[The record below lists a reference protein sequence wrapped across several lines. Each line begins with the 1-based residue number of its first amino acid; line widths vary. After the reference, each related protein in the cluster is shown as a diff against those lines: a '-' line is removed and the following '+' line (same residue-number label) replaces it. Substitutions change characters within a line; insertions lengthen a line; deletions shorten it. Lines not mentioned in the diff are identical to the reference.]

1 MVFVMQDFIWCLET
15 GFIQPFRKK
24 WRQIHPLLPHFRG
37 HIMWNLNLKNKVWDW
52 VYDMSIETLICAV
65 VDNGDRFI
73 YQFCSLLQKF
83 WRFFIVVKF
92 GNRFTMRMSVV
103 VNYLTVL
110 RILYYV
116 QRKDCRCAVVNG
128 VDYILLRIDSCEL
141 VLISKSNISKQAL
154 TCKSSQ

>member
-1 MVFVMQDFIWCLET
+1 ML
-15 GFIQPFRKK
+15 
-24 WRQIHPLLPHFRG
+24 
-37 HIMWNLNLKNKVWDW
+37 
-52 VYDMSIETLICAV
+52 IETLICAV
-65 VDNGDRFI
+65 GDNGVRFI

-116 QRKDCRCAVVNG
+116 QRKDCRCAVLITFYYELIHVNL
-128 VDYILLRIDSCEL
+128 Y
-141 VLISKSNISKQAL
+141 
-154 TCKSSQ
+154 

>member
-1 MVFVMQDFIWCLET
+1 ML
-15 GFIQPFRKK
+15 
-24 WRQIHPLLPHFRG
+24 
-37 HIMWNLNLKNKVWDW
+37 
-52 VYDMSIETLICAV
+52 IETLICAV
-65 VDNGDRFI
+65 GDNGVRFI

-116 QRKDCRCAVVNG
+116 QRKDCRRAVVNG

-154 TCKSSQ
+154 TRKSSQ